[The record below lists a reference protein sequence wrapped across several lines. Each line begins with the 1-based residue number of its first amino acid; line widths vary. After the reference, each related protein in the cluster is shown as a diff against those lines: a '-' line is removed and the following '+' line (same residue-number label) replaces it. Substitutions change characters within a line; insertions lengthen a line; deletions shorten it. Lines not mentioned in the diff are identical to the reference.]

1 MKIKKAIILGAGFG
15 KRLNPL
21 TLKTP
26 KPLLEINGKSL
37 LENTINILIKY
48 GIEEISINTH
58 HLSEKINDFVK
69 KKKFK
74 CLINLVN
81 EKYKILN
88 TGGGIFNISR
98 NFLNEPFVVINP
110 DTIWTENY
118 LNEFNSIEKM
128 FFLKKI
134 KNILLVVK
142 NTRSFDKNLKGDFS
156 LKKNILSR
164 NNLQNN
170 DFIYTGFQIINN
182 EIFNN
187 CKIEPFSI
195 NIIWDKLILSN
206 ELYGFESEE
215 NLLHLTNIDI
225 YKKLKIN

>member
-21 TLKTP
+21 TLSIP
-26 KPLLEINGKSL
+26 KPLLEIKGQSL

-58 HLSEKINDFVK
+58 YLADKIKDYIK
-69 KKKFK
+69 KKKFS
-74 CLINLVN
+74 CVINLVN
-81 EKYKILN
+81 EKEKILN

-98 NFLNEPFVVINP
+98 SFLNESFLVINP
-110 DTIWTENY
+110 DTIWTEKY
-118 LNEFNSIEKM
+118 LEEFKKIEKI

-142 NTRSFDKNLKGDFS
+142 SNKSFDKNLKGDFR
-156 LKKNILSR
+156 LENNILSR
-164 NNLQNN
+164 NNFKNN
-170 DFIYTGFQIINN
+170 DYIYTGFQILNN
-182 EIFNN
+182 EVFDN

-195 NIIWDKLILSN
+195 NDIWNKLIIQKS
-206 ELYGFESEE
+206 LYGFESNE
-215 NLLHLTNIDI
+215 NFLHVTNIDI
-225 YKKLKIN
+225 YKKLKD

>member
-21 TLKTP
+21 TLSIP
-26 KPLLEINGKSL
+26 KPLLEIKGQSL

-58 HLSEKINDFVK
+58 YLAEKIKDYIK
-69 KKKFK
+69 KKKFS

-81 EKYKILN
+81 EKEKILN

-98 NFLNEPFVVINP
+98 SFLDEAFLVINP
-110 DTIWTENY
+110 DTIWTEKY
-118 LNEFNSIEKM
+118 LEEFKKIEKM

-142 NTRSFDKNLKGDFS
+142 NVKSFDKNLKGDFR
-156 LKKNILSR
+156 LENNILSR
-164 NNLQNN
+164 NNLKNN
-170 DFIYTGFQIINN
+170 DYIYTGFQILNN
-182 EIFNN
+182 EVFNN
-187 CKIEPFSI
+187 CKIEPFPI
-195 NIIWDKLILSN
+195 NDIWNKLIIQKS
-206 ELYGFESEE
+206 LYGFESNE
-215 NLLHLTNIDI
+215 NFLHVTNIDI
-225 YKKLKIN
+225 YKKLKD

>member
-21 TLKTP
+21 TLSIP
-26 KPLLEINGKSL
+26 KPLLEIKGQSL

-58 HLSEKINDFVK
+58 YLADKIKDYIK
-69 KKKFK
+69 KKKFS
-74 CLINLVN
+74 CVINLVN
-81 EKYKILN
+81 EKEKILN

-98 NFLNEPFVVINP
+98 SFLNESFLVINP
-110 DTIWTENY
+110 DTIWTEKY
-118 LNEFNSIEKM
+118 LEELKKIEKI

-142 NTRSFDKNLKGDFS
+142 SNKSFDKNLKGDFR
-156 LKKNILSR
+156 LENNILSR
-164 NNLQNN
+164 NNFKNN
-170 DFIYTGFQIINN
+170 DYIYTGFQILNN
-182 EIFNN
+182 EVFDN

-195 NIIWDKLILSN
+195 NDIWNKLIIQKS
-206 ELYGFESEE
+206 LYGFESNE
-215 NLLHLTNIDI
+215 NFLHITNIDI
-225 YKKLKIN
+225 YKKLKD